1 MAYDLRS
8 QIYNLTDCIASANAP
23 IDRVAA
29 GLTNFTTVFD
39 IAPSKLVLGGND
51 FFLLNFKSRCST
63 TSHLVPWY
71 CYDYECLSIDENN
84 TCVKYDSFFE
94 KL

>member
-51 FFLLNFKSRCST
+51 FF
-63 TSHLVPWY
+63 Y
-71 CYDYECLSIDENN
+71 
-84 TCVKYDSFFE
+84 
-94 KL
+94 